1 MDGRVG
7 RMRELDGWKSWK
19 DERVGWM
26 EELGG

>member
-7 RMRELDGWKSWK
+7 KMRKLDGWKSWK

-26 EELGG
+26 EELEG

>member
-7 RMRELDGWKSWK
+7 RMRELDGWKSLE

-26 EELGG
+26 EELGR

>member
-7 RMRELDGWKSWK
+7 KMRELDGWKSWE

-26 EELGG
+26 EEFGG

>member
-7 RMRELDGWKSWK
+7 KMRELDGWKSWE